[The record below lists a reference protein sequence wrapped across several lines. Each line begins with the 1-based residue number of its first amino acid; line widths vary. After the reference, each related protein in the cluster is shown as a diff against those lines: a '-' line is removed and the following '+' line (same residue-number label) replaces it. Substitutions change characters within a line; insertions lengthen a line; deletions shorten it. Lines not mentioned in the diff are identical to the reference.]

1 MQITEIFIRWQMQIK
16 ILISYLK
23 KNNKTNL
30 WTFLCIVRMFMMLNS
45 KKKLARQIFY
55 SINESCLSFDVLAGP
70 CGGKWVAL
78 CRIAWILESYQHKI
92 QWRLLRW
99 GNVTLLHFRMSSAVW
114 HQRQR
119 IRTVRLNSES
129 NKISI
134 QFKKTINISLSLL
147 WKIEQI

>member
-16 ILISYLK
+16 ILILWLFLK
-23 KNNKTNL
+23 KHITNL
-30 WTFLCIVRMFMMLNS
+30 WTFLCIVRMFMI
-45 KKKLARQIFY
+45 KLAKQIFY

-70 CGGKWVAL
+70 CGGKWIAL

-114 HQRQR
+114 HQCHR
-119 IRTVRLNSES
+119 IRTVRLNLES

-134 QFKKTINISLSLL
+134 QLKKTINISLSLL

>member
-1 MQITEIFIRWQMQIK
+1 M
-16 ILISYLK
+16 
-23 KNNKTNL
+23 
-30 WTFLCIVRMFMMLNS
+30 
-45 KKKLARQIFY
+45 ARQIFY

-92 QWRLLRW
+92 QWRLLWW

-119 IRTVRLNSES
+119 IRTVRLNLES

-134 QFKKTINISLSLL
+134 QLKKTQLISVYLFYEKSNKYKAFLLNIFKLQYHFSSCVEIRYKCFFLQLIF
-147 WKIEQI
+147 W

>member
-16 ILISYLK
+16 ILMSYLK

-30 WTFLCIVRMFMMLNS
+30 WTFLCIVRIFMILNS
-45 KKKLARQIFY
+45 KKVGRQIFY

-70 CGGKWVAL
+70 CGGKWFAL
-78 CRIAWILESYQHKI
+78 CWIAWILESYQHKI

-119 IRTVRLNSES
+119 IRTVRLNLES

-134 QFKKTINISLSLL
+134 QLKKTINISLSLL